1 MVVSVYTL
9 NAFSKDSKG
18 GNPAGVVLD
27 ADHLLEAQ
35 MKAIAQVV
43 GFSETAFVTSSKMAD
58 FKVRFFTP
66 NGEVDLCGHA
76 TIATFFLLSTLKRIN
91 IGTYT
96 QETKA
101 GILTIES
108 LKNGTLFMHQTMPEF
123 FEHVSKDEVVQSLN
137 IPIEFVDQDLPIQIV
152 STGLRDLIVPIRSLS
167 DLHFIMPDFDA
178 ISRLSKKYNVVGYH
192 VFTME
197 TNFESTAHCRNF
209 APLLGI
215 PEESATGT
223 ASGALSSYLWKHQLA
238 TDFTKPMVYEQGYS
252 MNEPSEIFS
261 ILKIEDGVVVE
272 VKVGGIA
279 SNIEQIKVNI

>member
-27 ADHLLEAQ
+27 AEHMLEAQ
-35 MKAIAQVV
+35 MIAIAKVV
-43 GFSETAFVTSSKMAD
+43 GFSETAFVSSSKVAD
-58 FKVRFFTP
+58 FKVRFFAP

-76 TIATFFLLSTLKRIN
+76 TIATFFLLSKLKRIN
-91 IGTYT
+91 FGIYT

-108 LKNGTLFMHQTMPEF
+108 LQNGTLFMHQTTPEF
-123 FEHVSKDEVVQSLN
+123 FEYVCKGEVAKSLN
-137 IPIEFVDQDLPIQIV
+137 IPIDLIHHHLPIQIV
-152 STGLRDLIVPIRSLS
+152 STGLRDLIVPVSNLS
-167 DLHFIMPDFDA
+167 DLHDIKPDFDA
-178 ISRLSKKYNVVGYH
+178 VSRLSEKYNVVGYH
-192 VFTME
+192 LFTME
-197 TNFESTAHCRNF
+197 TNFKSTAHCRNF

-223 ASGALSSYLWKHQLA
+223 ASGALSSYLWKHQL
-238 TDFTKPMVYEQGYS
+238 TKDFTKAMVYEQGYS

-261 ILKIEDGVVVE
+261 KLKIEEGIVVE

-279 SNIEQIKVNI
+279 SNIEHIQVYL

>member
-1 MVVSVYTL
+1 
-9 NAFSKDSKG
+9 
-18 GNPAGVVLD
+18 
-27 ADHLLEAQ
+27 
-35 MKAIAQVV
+35 
-43 GFSETAFVTSSKMAD
+43 
-58 FKVRFFTP
+58 
-66 NGEVDLCGHA
+66 
-76 TIATFFLLSTLKRIN
+76 
-91 IGTYT
+91 
-96 QETKA
+96 
-101 GILTIES
+101 
-108 LKNGTLFMHQTMPEF
+108 
-123 FEHVSKDEVVQSLN
+123 
-137 IPIEFVDQDLPIQIV
+137 
-152 STGLRDLIVPIRSLS
+152 
-167 DLHFIMPDFDA
+167 MPDFDA